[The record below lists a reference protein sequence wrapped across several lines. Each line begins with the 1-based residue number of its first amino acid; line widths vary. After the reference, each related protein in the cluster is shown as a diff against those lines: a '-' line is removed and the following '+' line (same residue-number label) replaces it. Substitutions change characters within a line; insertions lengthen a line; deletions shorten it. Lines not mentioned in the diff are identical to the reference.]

1 MNSARERIDIDYEI
15 LDVRPIAGALG
26 AELGGVDLAAP
37 ADDRMTAEIRRALL
51 EYLVV

>member
-1 MNSARERIDIDYEI
+1 MDYEV

-37 ADDRMTAEIRRALL
+37 ADHRVTAEIRRALL
-51 EYLVV
+51 EYRVV